1 MSTRSRLLIG
11 AAVLSALL
19 GAGWLPDA
27 SAQAPASR
35 ASEPATVEVAIT
47 NLRSTRG
54 KVWLCLWK
62 EGATAGF
69 PSCDKGKPLASR
81 SAPASAPRVAFTG
94 LQPGAYA
101 VTMFHD
107 EKGTGAPEMNLLGMP
122 TSGIGL
128 SNNPV
133 ILGPPTFAKSRF
145 VVPGTTRVT
154 IETKYLF

>member
-1 MSTRSRLLIG
+1 MSTRSRRLIG
-11 AAVLSALL
+11 AAMLCAVL
-19 GAGWLPDA
+19 GTGWLPNA
-27 SAQAPASR
+27 LAQAPPSR
-35 ASEPATVEVAIT
+35 ASEQATVDVT
-47 NLRSTRG
+47 VTRLRSTRG
-54 KVWLCLWK
+54 KIWLCLWK
-62 EGATAGF
+62 EGATEGF

-81 SAPASAPRVAFTG
+81 SAPANAPRVAFTG
-94 LQPGAYA
+94 LLPGAYA

-145 VVPGTTRVT
+145 AVPATTRIT